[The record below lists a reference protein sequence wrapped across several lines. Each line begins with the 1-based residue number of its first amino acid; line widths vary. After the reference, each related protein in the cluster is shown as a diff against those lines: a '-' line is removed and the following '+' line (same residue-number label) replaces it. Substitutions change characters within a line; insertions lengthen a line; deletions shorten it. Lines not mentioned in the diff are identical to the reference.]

1 MSDHDNLPL
10 PSSNPMEDLETISR
24 YKFCQLFAPALFELR
39 PVHYRDK
46 GIDFEIELKKDN
58 AYTNFRFAIQLKSIA
73 SAKPNRDASI
83 SLPVEMSN
91 INYLLNY
98 GMPAY
103 YVLYSHSDDRFY
115 GVSTNE
121 VYSDFRAKYA
131 DGSYPE
137 KFSVRFSKILGL
149 EMIDEIYGCTFEHG
163 TLLRRLS
170 GYMKHSVAGIEQ
182 QAVVIGPDREVYSAA
197 EHITYIDKFGL
208 YLINNFRFKEVI
220 DREQKARQRTS
231 ATPTFNLVCGMAYFQ
246 RGSLH
251 KAIDFLKEAEKE
263 KQNFDMHL
271 QAVLYYTLFNAKH
284 LLGILSREEYELE
297 MSRIR
302 ENEDSGVFFK
312 IDRVYDLL
320 SKSGNASESTIKTFY
335 GSMRLIIKK
344 DMKDA
349 RTLVKAHAKILDA
362 EESILFHDLKVNF
375 GLFIG
380 RAEKPLES
388 RTYQHWLKLE
398 NLFYDRLKCLAS
410 FAVKNNYLL
419 GVLNLSSARIN
430 WIYKKIFYRHFLST
444 YKNNAFDTSG
454 LINSEDFNELGGC
467 CMELDRM
474 ADSYEILEDI
484 GNKISSL
491 VKKFEI
497 LLYMGL
503 QHEALHTKDK
513 VMQIIDQY
521 EMKALR
527 EKYGFVMNGNSQHEV
542 FLREYSVHLDNIR
555 KLQRDFNYDDEAP
568 FDREKM
574 ERREQYIRWS
584 IDRFFEFD
592 LTDLTSKQQP

>member
-24 YKFCQLFAPALFELR
+24 NKFSQLFAPAFFEVR

-46 GIDFEIELKKDN
+46 GIDFEIELKRKKDN
-58 AYTNFRFAIQLKSIA
+58 RYTNFSFAVQLKSISTVKA
-73 SAKPNRDASI
+73 NKDGSI
-83 SLPVEMSN
+83 SLAVEMSN

-98 GMPAY
+98 PMPSY
-103 YVLYSHSDDRFY
+103 YVLYSHSDEMFY
-115 GVSTNE
+115 GVSSNE
-121 VYSDFRAKYA
+121 IYSEFKAKYT
-131 DGSYPE
+131 DGSYPQ
-137 KFSVRFSKILGL
+137 KFSVRFSRVLDPEL
-149 EMIDEIYGCTFEHG
+149 IDEIYNITFEHG

-170 GYMKHSVAGIEQ
+170 GYMKHSAAGVEQ
-182 QAVVIGPDREVYSAA
+182 PVVIGSDREVYSSA
-197 EHITYIDKFGL
+197 EHIAYIDKFGL
-208 YLINNFRFKEVI
+208 YLVNNFRFKEVI

-231 ATPTFNLVCGMAYFQ
+231 GTPNFNLACGMAYFQ

-251 KAIDFLKEAEKE
+251 KSIDFLKEAEKE
-263 KQNFDMHL
+263 KQNFDAHL

-284 LLGILSREEYELE
+284 LLGILSREEYDLE
-297 MSRIR
+297 IGKIR
-302 ENEDSGVFFK
+302 ENEDSGVFFE
-312 IDRVYDLL
+312 IDRAYDLL

-335 GSMRLIIKK
+335 ASMRLIINKDKK
-344 DMKDA
+344 DTRA
-349 RTLVKAHAKILDA
+349 LVKAHAKILDA

-388 RTYQHWLKLE
+388 RTYQQWLKLE
-398 NLFYDRLKCLAS
+398 KIFYDRLKCLAS
-410 FAVKNNYLL
+410 FAAKNNYLL
-419 GVLNLSSARIN
+419 GSLNLSSTRIN
-430 WIYKKIFYRHFLST
+430 WIYKKIYYNFFLSN

-454 LINSEDFNELGGC
+454 GISSEDFNKLGTC

-484 GNKISSL
+484 GNKISTL

-497 LLYMGL
+497 LLFMGL
-503 QHEALHTKDK
+503 KQEALNTRNK
-513 VMQIIDQY
+513 VIEVIDQY
-521 EMKALR
+521 EMKALK
-527 EKYGFVMNGNSQHEV
+527 EKYSPVMNGNSQHEV
-542 FLREYSVHLDNIR
+542 FLREYSLHLDNIR

-568 FDREKM
+568 FDREKL

-584 IDRFFEFD
+584 IDSFFEFD
-592 LTDLTSKQQP
+592 LPDLTLRP